1 MNNPV
6 PVPIIDI
13 RYQRGKIYCI
23 YSPTHPEVGFY
34 IGSTIQTI
42 KRRFSKHKSDYKGW
56 LAGKPVDYCSSFKIL
71 KFGDA
76 VIFKLEDYFCNNEL
90 ELKLREQATI
100 KCNRSRCVNINNPA
114 STTEE
119 RKANKQARDQ
129 AYAQAH
135 AQEIRAYYQSH
146 AQEIQAHNQ
155 IYVICECGQRIK
167 KHTKARHLRSQK
179 HITAMANLTP

>member
-135 AQEIRAYYQSH
+135 AQEIRAYKQVYR
-146 AQEIQAHNQ
+146 Q
-155 IYVICECGQRIK
+155 IYVICECGERVNK
-167 KHTKARHLRSQK
+167 SNKSRHMRSQK
-179 HITAMANLTP
+179 HLNAMANLT